1 MNPQMNFSASDKSGK
16 PVVENS
22 GVNVIYFTNRCNLA
36 CTYCYEE
43 LSKRP
48 KQVLSKEQLRNT
60 IDNILAREP
69 KDTQTLFVMFGGEV
83 TLEWENAVYA
93 MEYAYSKKKN
103 VHFNIESNGIKF
115 LEDDFL
121 LNYKK
126 LKYNKLGLTS
136 LDISF
141 DGVGNS
147 ERITHTGKDTTQLMI
162 QIFKRLNEN
171 MVKFRIRYTIH
182 NLNINKVYEDITLIS
197 EVFKPERI
205 ITSVAWNKLSKEEI
219 EYLNKIK
226 DMFRSDW
233 QNGNIL
239 IPICDLFCDMCN
251 GCGVRKDIKTYFT
264 DEGNVTTYGNLE
276 CIPKFNDFKTKE

>member
-1 MNPQMNFSASDKSGK
+1 MNPQMNFSIGDKSGK
-16 PVVENS
+16 PIIENS

-43 LSKRP
+43 LLKRP
-48 KQVLSKEQLRNT
+48 KQILSKEQIKNT
-60 IDNILAREP
+60 IDIILAREP
-69 KDTQTLFVMFGGEV
+69 EDTQTLFVMFGGEV

-115 LEDDFL
+115 LEDEFL
-121 LNYKK
+121 FNYKK

-147 ERITHTGKDTTQLMI
+147 ERITHSGKDTTSTMI
-162 QIFKRLNEN
+162 QIFKKLNEN
-171 MVKFRIRYTIH
+171 LVKFRIRYTIH
-182 NLNINKVYEDITLIS
+182 NLNINKAYEDITLIS
-197 EVFKPERI
+197 KAFNPQRI
-205 ITSVAWNKLSKEEI
+205 ITSVAWDKLSKDEI
-219 EYLNKIK
+219 EYLSKVK
-226 DMFRSDW
+226 DMLRFDW

-239 IPICDLFCDMCN
+239 IPICDLFCDTCD

-264 DEGNVTTYGNLE
+264 DEGNVTTYGNLDS
-276 CIPKFNDFKTKE
+276 IPKFNDFKTKE